1 VRYIILAVFAVLSS
15 LSCHSQKSAQF
26 LACTQ
31 KDGTQAGLDHCAS
44 DEAARRDA
52 DLNRTYQQLRSKAKQ
67 SPGATEKIERAELAW
82 IQYRDAYLD
91 AMFPAE
97 DKQANYGS
105 IYPMDFALLR
115 ADLTQEQTKRLKELI
130 KQYVG
135 DAQ

>member
-1 VRYIILAVFAVLSS
+1 
-15 LSCHSQKSAQF
+15 
-26 LACTQ
+26 
-31 KDGTQAGLDHCAS
+31 LDHCAS

-91 AMFPAE
+91 SMFPAE